1 MKHYK
6 QAQGLTIPD
15 HITKDLPVELIE
27 RLKLDGHG
35 ISFPN
40 YMAVQM
46 RYVCNGSDLGGSYP
60 ISKYGGSWENALIA
74 AAKDNEELVIMFP
87 NSSRGCSPDRGV
99 FLTKRYR
106 KDRGHYEHYWVMS
119 YYDNQ
124 VAKTKVFYCGIDNT
138 MTMAKKKHAEL
149 TAWYFRRLYC
159 ETLDPDVVSVENTK
173 GWQKKKF
180 CS

>member
-6 QAQGLTIPD
+6 RPQGLTIPD
-15 HITKDLPVELIE
+15 HIAKDVSIELVE

-46 RYVCNGSDLGGSYP
+46 RYICNGIDLGGSYS
-60 ISKYGGSWENALIA
+60 ISRYGSWENALIA
-74 AAKDNEELVIMFP
+74 AAKDNEELVITFP

-99 FLTKRYR
+99 FLVKNY
-106 KDRGHYEHYWVMS
+106 KKSRGQHEHYWVMS
-119 YYDNQ
+119 YNDNQ
-124 VAKTKVFYCGIDNT
+124 VAKTKSFYCGNDKTIT
-138 MTMAKKKHAEL
+138 KARSKHAEL
-149 TAWYFRRLYC
+149 TAWYYRRLYC
-159 ETLDPDVVSVENTK
+159 ETLDPDVVSAENIK
-173 GWQKKKF
+173 GWQKKRF